1 MSVPAAP
8 RSRRIALVAAS
19 LGTALVAC
27 LAMFAG
33 SARADGVGSNPAI
46 QWHAAFSSGQSTG
59 LTAGTPIVL
68 SYNNP
73 AANTSVRQFCWS
85 PAPIDRPACGT
96 SNTGAPAQSGVQTI
110 TATLANGQSVS
121 TQLQVS
127 EAATQLQNGAT
138 YAPPVLYTAT
148 CSIALS
154 GDANLS
160 QVVGMITSG
169 QQLAGYYQPRPSV
182 TQVYDY
188 STNTAGFIPTVC
200 LSGAADDT
208 VSYQRTVT
216 LRSNHTAT
224 YRLSVPPSF
233 KPITNATPLAYQL
246 YRGNQVG
253 SGVGNSIP
261 LNRPSGRHE
270 PFLGATVTRTTY
282 SNNTVSVT
290 ITTKRVRNLTLRLS
304 AIGQGTGV

>member
-1 MSVPAAP
+1 M
-8 RSRRIALVAAS
+8 AAS
-19 LGTALVAC
+19 VAVALLAS
-27 LAMFAG
+27 LAMLAG

-96 SNTGAPAQSGVQTI
+96 SNIGAPANAGTQTI
-110 TATLANGQSVS
+110 TATLANGQTVS
-121 TQLQVS
+121 TQLQVLPAS
-127 EAATQLQNGAT
+127 TQLQNGAT
-138 YAPPVLYTAT
+138 YAPPVLYTST
-148 CSIALS
+148 CAIALS

-160 QVVGMITSG
+160 QTVGMITSG

-188 STNTAGFIPTVC
+188 STNTAGFIPTAC

-208 VSYQRTVT
+208 VSYQRTIT
-216 LRSNHTAT
+216 LRPNRTSTF
-224 YRLSVPPSF
+224 RLSVPSGF

-246 YRGNQVG
+246 YRGSQVG

-261 LNRPSGRHE
+261 LNRPGGRHE

-282 SNNTVSVT
+282 TDNTISVT
-290 ITTKRVRNLTLRLS
+290 VTTKRVRNLTLRIS
-304 AIGQGTGV
+304 AIGQGTGA

>member
-1 MSVPAAP
+1 MLVSAAP
-8 RSRRIALVAAS
+8 RSRRLAVMAAGVAAALLAS
-19 LGTALVAC
+19 LGML
-27 LAMFAG
+27 AG
-33 SARADGVGSNPAI
+33 SARADGVGSNPQI

-68 SYNNP
+68 SYVNP

-96 SNTGAPAQSGVQTI
+96 SNIGAPAQSGAQTI

-121 TQLQVS
+121 TQIQVA

-138 YAPPVLYTAT
+138 YAPPVLYTST

-154 GDANLS
+154 GGASLS
-160 QVVGMITSG
+160 DTVGMIASG
-169 QQLAGYYQPRPSV
+169 QQVAGYYQPRPSV

-188 STNTAGFIPTVC
+188 STNTAGFMPTVC

-208 VSYQRTVT
+208 VSYQRTLT

-224 YRLSVPPSF
+224 YRLSVPESF
-233 KPITNATPLAYQL
+233 KPITDATPLAYQL

-253 SGVGNSIP
+253 SGVGNSIQ
-261 LNRPSGRHE
+261 LNRTGGRHE
-270 PFLGATVTRTTY
+270 PFLGATVTRTTFK
-282 SNNTVSVT
+282 NNTVSVT
-290 ITTKRVRNLTLRLS
+290 VKTKRVRNLTLRIS